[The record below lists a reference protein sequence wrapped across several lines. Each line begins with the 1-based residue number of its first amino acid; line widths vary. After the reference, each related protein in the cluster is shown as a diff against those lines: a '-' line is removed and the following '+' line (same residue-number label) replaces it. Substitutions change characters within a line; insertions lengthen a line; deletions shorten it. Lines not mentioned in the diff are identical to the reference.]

1 VQAQPTEA
9 DQTGIAAAKSILRKA
24 IMFRRDTRPV
34 SQRLADDNARQEV
47 IEDALSSRLPDTV
60 TAYLSTGSEPG
71 TLQLIAWLAAHEIR
85 VLLPVLSSLPDGS
98 RRTSPAWA
106 PYEGPDALR
115 IGPYSILEPT
125 SEPVPSEQL
134 PEAEV
139 IICPGL
145 AANREGDRLGRGGGW
160 YDRALRHASSSAP
173 VWVLLN
179 ADEVL
184 ETIPTHPWDRRVDAI
199 VTPAGMIMCEPR
211 PR

>member
-1 VQAQPTEA
+1 
-9 DQTGIAAAKSILRKA
+9 
-24 IMFRRDTRPV
+24 M
-34 SQRLADDNARQEV
+34 
-47 IEDALSSRLPDTV
+47 
-60 TAYLSTGSEPG
+60 
-71 TLQLIAWLAAHEIR
+71 
-85 VLLPVLSSLPDGS
+85 
-98 RRTSPAWA
+98 
-106 PYEGPDALR
+106 
-115 IGPYSILEPT
+115 
-125 SEPVPSEQL
+125 PSEQL

-139 IICPGL
+139 IVAPAL
-145 AANREGDRLGRGGGW
+145 QQTARVTVSVAAAAG